1 MKEINKDNDPFATR
15 YYKIITNKIKKE
27 EEKIASIIL
36 NKTK

>member
-27 EEKIASIIL
+27 EKIASIIL

>member
-1 MKEINKDNDPFATR
+1 MKEINKDNDPFAAR
-15 YYKIITNKIKKE
+15 YYKIIANKIKE